1 MRVRFT
7 WRAVANMEKIAA
19 YVAGRNPTAAAE
31 LGVRF
36 EEAAKLIGATPAIGR
51 RVKRTN
57 FRRFVVGNYLMVYQ
71 IAGDEMTIHYVRHG
85 ARRQPWESE

>member
-1 MRVRFT
+1 MKVHFHRH
-7 WRAVANMEKIAA
+7 AIADVAEIIA
-19 YVAGRNPTAAAE
+19 YVSERDPNAAAK